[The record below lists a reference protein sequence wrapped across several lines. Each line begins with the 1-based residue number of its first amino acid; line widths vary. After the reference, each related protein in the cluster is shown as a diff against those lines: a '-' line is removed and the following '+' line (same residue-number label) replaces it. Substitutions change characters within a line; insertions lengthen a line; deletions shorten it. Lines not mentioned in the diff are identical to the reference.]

1 MLLHFIFLFY
11 FTYTHSET
19 IFVFEQFR
27 HGARGSAFISR
38 NFHDKFDV
46 EWVGDGELTGVGMRM
61 HYLIGVHSRE
71 KYSNLLSKHL
81 NPKEIVVYSTDLNR
95 TILSAQ
101 SQN

>member
-1 MLLHFIFLFY
+1 
-11 FTYTHSET
+11 
-19 IFVFEQFR
+19 
-27 HGARGSAFISR
+27 
-38 NFHDKFDV
+38 
-46 EWVGDGELTGVGMRM
+46 MRM